1 MRYKYFPRIV
11 VACGLAIIVGC
22 NAPESKEYS
31 ELEPIDS
38 RVEVIPIWTAPIGNI
53 SVYHRKQLPAT
64 AFDGRVY
71 VANAEGEVGV
81 LEVSTGKLIWSN
93 DLNVAIVAGPGV
105 GQDLIVVTTDNA
117 EIIALDRKSGSV
129 RWRTTVSSIVIATPV
144 INNGKVF
151 VQSINAKL
159 TALNAETGARI
170 WVAERDIPALT
181 LRGTAKPLVLVD
193 KVITGF
199 ANGKLVAMNKAT
211 GKTLWETVVAVP
223 NGRTDLERMVDIDGL
238 IAVNGD
244 VVYAVSYQGRIAAI
258 STEDGNI
265 IWTRDMS
272 SYTGVSVAHK
282 QLYVTD
288 ADGYVWALDLNTG
301 ATLWRQD
308 QLKDRDI
315 SAPIVMGDLI
325 VIGDGS
331 GLIHWLSKDDGGL
344 VAREDLERI
353 HYIAYYDWVVDEE
366 PEPDYAITADPQVAN
381 NTLFVRDNEGSLSV
395 FRIKPK

>member
-1 MRYKYFPRIV
+1 MRSIIIIAF
-11 VACGLAIIVGC
+11 GLAIVTGC
-22 NAPESKEYS
+22 SAPELKEYS

-38 RVEVIPIWTAPIGNI
+38 RVEVIPAWTAPIGDI

-64 AFDGRVY
+64 AIDGSVY
-71 VANAEGEVGV
+71 VANAGGEVGV
-81 LEVSTGKLIWSN
+81 LEVSTGKLIWTN
-93 DLNVAIVAGPGV
+93 DLKVPIVAGPGV
-105 GQDLIVVTTDNA
+105 GKDLIVITTDNA
-117 EIIALDRKSGSV
+117 EVIALDRKSGSV

-144 INNGKVF
+144 INDGKVF
-151 VQSINAKL
+151 VQSIDAKL
-159 TALNAETGARI
+159 TALNAATGARI

-181 LRGTAKPLVLVD
+181 LRGTAKPLVLAD

-211 GKTLWETVVAVP
+211 GKTLWETVIAVP

-238 IAVNGD
+238 IAMDGE

-258 STEDGNI
+258 NAGDGNV
-265 IWTRDMS
+265 IWARDMS
-272 SYTGVSVAHK
+272 SYTGASLAHK

-288 ADGYVWALDLNTG
+288 AEGFVWALDVSTG

-315 SAPIVMGDLI
+315 SAPVVMGDLI

-344 VAREDLERI
+344 VARKDLENI
-353 HYIAYYDWVVDEE
+353 HYIAYYDWVVDEQ
-366 PEPDYAITADPQVAN
+366 PEPDYAITVNPQVAN

>member
-1 MRYKYFPRIV
+1 M
-11 VACGLAIIVGC
+11 ACGLAVMAGC
-22 NAPESKEYS
+22 SAPEPKEYS
-31 ELEPIDS
+31 AFGTIDA
-38 RVEVIPIWTAPIGNI
+38 RFEVIPLWTAPIGDI

-64 AFDGRVY
+64 AFEGGVY

-93 DLNVAIVAGPGV
+93 DLNVPIVAGPGV
-105 GQDLIVVTTDNA
+105 GQNLIVLTTDDA
-117 EIIALDRKSGSV
+117 EVIALDRKSGSL
-129 RWRTTVSSIVIATPV
+129 RWRTTVSSIAIATPV
-144 INNGKVF
+144 ISDGKVF
-151 VQSINAKL
+151 VQSIDAKL

-170 WVAERDIPALT
+170 WMVERDIPALT
-181 LRGTAKPLVLVD
+181 LRGTAKPVVLVD

-199 ANGKLVAMNKAT
+199 ANGKLLAMNKVT
-211 GKTLWETVVAVP
+211 GKTLWETVIAVP

-238 IAVNGD
+238 IAVDGD

-258 STEDGNI
+258 NAEDGNI

-272 SYTGVSVAHK
+272 SYTGVSLTHT

-288 ADGYVWALDLNTG
+288 ADGLVWSLDLNTG

-315 SAPIVMGDLI
+315 SAPVVMGDVI
-325 VIGDGS
+325 AIGDGS

-344 VAREDLERI
+344 VAHENLERI
-353 HYIAYYDWVVDEE
+353 HHIAYYDWVVDED
-366 PEPDYAITADPQVAN
+366 PEPDYAITANPQVVN

-395 FRIKPK
+395 FKIKPKGSDK